1 MILYN
6 VTVNVDPSVAEDWLT
21 WMQTKHIPD
30 VLNTGLFIENRLMR
44 VLSTQE
50 GEGNTFSVQYYL
62 ESMENYEMYRDL
74 FAPALQKEHVDRY
87 GSLCVAFRTLLES
100 IR

>member
-6 VTVNVDPSVAEDWLT
+6 VTVNVDQSVVEDWLT

-44 VLSTQE
+44 VLSTEE
-50 GEGNTFSVQYYL
+50 GEGSTFSVQYYL
-62 ESMENYEMYRDL
+62 ESMENYEVYREL
-74 FAPALQKEHVDRY
+74 FAPALQKEHVERY

-100 IR
+100 VD

>member
-74 FAPALQKEHVDRY
+74 FSPALQKEHVDRY

-100 IR
+100 IS